1 MANLS
6 WADLFLSGS
15 LIDLDISFWDGLV
28 RLRPEDL
35 GVHRT
40 EDVKTALTFGHE
52 RLVSKGHLK
61 ALRDLA
67 YEARKLVTE
76 NSVTFRLV
84 PGARYL
90 PKSRRASIDRRLE
103 DIRERFG
110 AAVEKFCHEYPSYQ
124 EAMRGILRRAITD
137 AAKHEDVV
145 EVTLQRLAG
154 QYPTVEKL
162 RAAFAIS
169 WKIFSIAAPQ
179 DGEGTGDE
187 GSSVTE
193 AVRDMIKEL
202 RAEVATKTK
211 DLLSL
216 VAKGGKLTE
225 KTWRSARAVC
235 DRLES
240 MNVFGDEALSAA
252 ITRLRN
258 VVAQAA
264 QRDDAGDVIA
274 EGLSTV
280 EADLNKNIEE
290 AAAAAAD
297 RLTGRNMRRMRA

>member
-1 MANLS
+1 MAKLS

-35 GVHRT
+35 GIART
-40 EDVKTALTFGHE
+40 DDVKTALTFGHE

-76 NSVTFRLV
+76 NSVTFKLV

-90 PKSRRASIDRRLE
+90 PKAKRADIDQRLE
-103 DIRERFG
+103 RIRERFG
-110 AAVEKFCHEYPSYQ
+110 VAVEKFCHEFPTYQ

-145 EVTLQRLAG
+145 EVTLQRLEG
-154 QYPTVEKL
+154 KYPSVDKL
-162 RAAFAIS
+162 RKTFAIS

-179 DGEGTGDE
+179 DGETTGDE

-202 RAEVATKTK
+202 RGEVAAKTK
-211 DLLSL
+211 DLLAL

-225 KTWRSARAVC
+225 RTWRSARAVC

-240 MNVFGDEALSAA
+240 MNVFSDETLSAA
-252 ITRLRN
+252 ITRLRT

-264 QRDDAGDVIA
+264 QRDDAGEVLS
-274 EGLSTV
+274 EGLNTIES
-280 EADLNKNIEE
+280 DLNQNLEE
-290 AAAAAAD
+290 AAQAAAD
-297 RLTGRNMRRMRA
+297 RLTGRMTRRMRA